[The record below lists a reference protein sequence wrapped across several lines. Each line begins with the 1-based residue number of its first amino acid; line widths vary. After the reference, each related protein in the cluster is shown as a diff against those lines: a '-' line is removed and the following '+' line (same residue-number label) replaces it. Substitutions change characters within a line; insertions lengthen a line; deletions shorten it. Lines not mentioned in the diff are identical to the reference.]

1 MFRYFFSGRVT
12 LATLAFFVLVVGG
25 SLLYYWDTLNA
36 TENERQRHNQFLQ
49 ELENRGTKPGT
60 STGHATPIESAVSTK
75 QGPDTADATNTVQAQ
90 PKTSTNMSQNK
101 SLSEVRD
108 SNIGA
113 EILAEEEKAE
123 MHVSPHGF
131 GPYPEIPPD
140 FPVQDIFR
148 DPRSASSELRDR
160 VYVKLWKQ
168 GVRPDGITVRYDA
181 GLVYPVVRGTVYLKW
196 RVLAS
201 GKRYAGRI
209 SGHPATVSSLR
220 ERSSGRLG
228 IIFEEDIPPSI
239 EVLDYSE
246 GINPYEFLDLP

>member
-1 MFRYFFSGRVT
+1 MFRYVFSSRVT
-12 LATLAFFVLVVGG
+12 LAALAFFVLVVGG
-25 SLLYYWDTLNA
+25 SLLYYWHTLHT
-36 TENERQRHNQFLQ
+36 TENEMQRHDQFLQ
-49 ELENRGTKPGT
+49 GLENRESKPDT
-60 STGHATPIESAVSTK
+60 STGQATPIESAVSTK
-75 QGPDTADATNTVQAQ
+75 QGTDTADATNTVQVQA
-90 PKTSTNMSQNK
+90 KTSTNTSQNK
-101 SLSEVRD
+101 SLSEVSV
-108 SNIGA
+108 SNIEG
-113 EILAEEEKAE
+113 EILAEEDKAE
-123 MHVSPHGF
+123 IRVSPHGF

-168 GVRPDGITVRYDA
+168 GVRPDGITIRYDS

-196 RVLAS
+196 RVLSS
-201 GKRYAGRI
+201 GKRYVGRI

-220 ERSSGRLG
+220 ESSSGRLG
-228 IIFEEDIPPSI
+228 MIFEEDIPPGI